1 MEARRD
7 NRRVSVYFKEE
18 IGAVDHRWALQSGE
32 VIDHNLLQGL
42 AILAR
47 ANERSIVEELNIAVS
62 SYVQENL
69 PLKLGEDGLNLFLS
83 ELREETVLR
92 RKHAGFEN
100 R

>member
-1 MEARRD
+1 M
-7 NRRVSVYFKEE
+7 
-18 IGAVDHRWALQSGE
+18 DHRWALQNGE
-32 VIDHNLLQGL
+32 IINHNLLQGL

-69 PLKLGEDGLNLFLS
+69 PLKLGEDGLALLLA
-83 ELREETVLR
+83 EMREESAPKW
-92 RKHAGFEN
+92 KHAGFDS

>member
-1 MEARRD
+1 MD
-7 NRRVSVYFKEE
+7 Y
-18 IGAVDHRWALQSGE
+18 RWALQNGE
-32 VIDHNLLQGL
+32 IIDHNLLQGL

-62 SYVQENL
+62 SYVKENL

-92 RKHAGFEN
+92 RKQAGFES